1 MLNFH
6 PFQRAQTGWIRE
18 KFYLEYHEN
27 DLNIYNFR
35 RLKQVQKIIER
46 KTEIRRQKTFDVFT
60 YGMTTTW
67 FLSAWFIIY
76 DNFYN
81 RNLGYLSSIYN

>member
-27 DLNIYNFR
+27 DLNIYTLR
-35 RLKQVQKIIER
+35 CEYLLTLRQVIL
-46 KTEIRRQKTFDVFT
+46 F
-60 YGMTTTW
+60 
-67 FLSAWFIIY
+67 FLSF
-76 DNFYN
+76 
-81 RNLGYLSSIYN
+81 LLSFFLYVSIFWEFGIQ

>member
-18 KFYLEYHEN
+18 NFYLEYHEN

-35 RLKQVQKIIER
+35 RLKQVQKIVER
-46 KTEIRRQKTFDVFT
+46 KTEI
-60 YGMTTTW
+60 
-67 FLSAWFIIY
+67 
-76 DNFYN
+76 
-81 RNLGYLSSIYN
+81 